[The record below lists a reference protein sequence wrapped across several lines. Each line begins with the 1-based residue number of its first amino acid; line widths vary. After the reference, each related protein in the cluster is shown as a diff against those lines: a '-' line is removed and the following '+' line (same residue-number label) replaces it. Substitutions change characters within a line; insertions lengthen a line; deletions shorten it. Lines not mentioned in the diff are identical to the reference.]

1 LMGVNPPRVR
11 PEDYIDF
18 LIATPKAASA
28 VEAAAVQPARQ
39 GAPAHD
45 AFTRLLHRLEP
56 DPEALWLEARS
67 QVRLDEGVLVLDDT
81 VLDKPHAR
89 HIDLVGRHWS
99 GKHKRVVRGIN
110 LVSLVWTD
118 GDRIVPCDYRVYHDA
133 KQATKNDHFRALLD
147 AARGREFRPACVL
160 FDGWYASLENLKHLR
175 ALGWRWLTRLK
186 SNRLV
191 NKDRAGQRPLS
202 RTDIAAAG
210 TVVWLTGYGLV
221 KVFKIVAPDGDIG
234 YWATDELGMTD
245 LTRQQL
251 AEYGWAIETYH
262 RGIKQCTEVERCQA
276 RSATAQRNHIG
287 LALRAFL
294 RLEWYLFSTGI
305 SWAAAKAAIIRDAV
319 RSYLAHPSIR
329 LPTA

>member
-1 LMGVNPPRVR
+1 MNPPRVQ

-28 VEAAAVQPARQ
+28 VEAAAVQPARP

-56 DPEALWLEARS
+56 DPETLWQEAKG
-67 QVRLDEGVLVLDDT
+67 QVDLTAGVLVVDDT
-81 VLDKPHAR
+81 VLDKPYAR
-89 HIDLVGRHWS
+89 HIELVGRHWS
-99 GKHKRVVRGIN
+99 GKHHAVVQGID

-118 GDRIVPCDYRVYHDA
+118 GDRVVPCDYRIYHDK
-133 KQATKNDHFRALLD
+133 KQATKNDHFRAMID
-147 AARGREFRPACVL
+147 VAHARGFRPEYVL
-160 FDGWYASLENLKHLR
+160 FDGWYSSLENLKHLR
-175 ALGWRWLTRLK
+175 AKGFAWLTRLK
-186 SNRLV
+186 CNRLV
-191 NKDRAGQRPLS
+191 NKDRQGETPLY
-202 RTDIAAAG
+202 RTEVATTG
-210 TVVWLTGYGLV
+210 TQVWLTGYGLV
-221 KVFKIVAPDGDIG
+221 KVFKIVAPDGDIA
-234 YWATDELGMTD
+234 YWATSDLTMTD
-245 LTRQQL
+245 LTRQQM
-251 AEYGWAIETYH
+251 AEYSWAIETYH

-276 RSATAQRNHIG
+276 RSAKAQRNHIG

-294 RLEWYLFSTGI
+294 RLEYHLFTTGI